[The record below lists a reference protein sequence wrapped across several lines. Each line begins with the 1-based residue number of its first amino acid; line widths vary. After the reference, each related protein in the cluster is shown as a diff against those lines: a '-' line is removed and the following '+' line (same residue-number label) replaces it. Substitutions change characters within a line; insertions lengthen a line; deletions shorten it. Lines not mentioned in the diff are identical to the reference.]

1 MDPTLSRPR
10 PVYRNIHISQIV
22 TYRLPAAGWVSILH
36 RVSGALMFVLLPFV
50 VWLFDQSVTS
60 QVSYDRMT
68 AVFAAGAGPL
78 PGWLLKLVVLGLIW
92 AYLHHFIAGIRH
104 LRMDISHHAVD
115 LQPGRRTAI
124 FTLVASLVL
133 TVALGIKLF
142 V

>member
-10 PVYRNIHISQIV
+10 PVYRNIHITQIA
-22 TYRLPAAGWVSILH
+22 TYRLPLAGLVSILH
-36 RVSGALMFVLLPFV
+36 RISGALLFVLLPFV

-60 QVSYDRMT
+60 QVSYDRMM

-115 LQPGRRTAI
+115 LLPGRRSAI
-124 FTLVASLVL
+124 FTLAASLAL

-142 V
+142 F